1 MWPVLEMGSHSVMP
15 STMPMSTAFKISTIN
30 LHSLSRRGA
39 GDSKDETETV
49 QYSYERAAGNHSSP
63 PEKAPPPVRE
73 KNLLMKTGSHKT
85 IPSIPQSAEK
95 QKARR
100 AENRAF
106 GAKPAQK
113 GRFTCQAEQIGYN
126 VKQNAAPG

>member
-1 MWPVLEMGSHSVMP
+1 MKRKRSSIHTRERREIIRRRPKKHRRP
-15 STMPMSTAFKISTIN
+15 SGK
-30 LHSLSRRGA
+30 
-39 GDSKDETETV
+39 
-49 QYSYERAAGNHSSP
+49 
-63 PEKAPPPVRE
+63 